1 MQSGTHTLKKLT
13 DSEETWSEQVF
24 VHDLNQTVMAAHP
37 FPKEEGKH
45 ICKNVD
51 NKKSFLLH
59 K

>member
-13 DSEETWSEQVF
+13 DSEETWSEQVS

-45 ICKNVD
+45 I
-51 NKKSFLLH
+51 
-59 K
+59 